1 MMKIAQAR
9 STALL
14 SLLLASACVMAAPPT
29 PVHDAGPASA
39 QGKVLETKNVEG
51 YTYLKLQTATGEVWA
66 AVPTSDVKPGA
77 QVTISHAMTMQDFES
92 KTLKRKFDKIIF
104 GQLVDGKATA
114 GGAGG
119 MAAHSGMAGMAGM
132 PGMGASISKAP
143 AAVKPVAKASGA
155 DAKTVAE
162 VVAGKAGLKDK
173 TVSLRAQ
180 VVKVNNGIMGKN
192 WLHLQDGSGSAK
204 DGSNDLIVTSKDT
217 AALGD
222 VVTVRGVVRTNVD
235 LGSGYAYQ
243 VLIEDA
249 SVRK

>member
-1 MMKIAQAR
+1 
-9 STALL
+9 
-14 SLLLASACVMAAPPT
+14 
-29 PVHDAGPASA
+29 
-39 QGKVLETKNVEG
+39 
-51 YTYLKLQTATGEVWA
+51 
-66 AVPTSDVKPGA
+66 
-77 QVTISHAMTMQDFES
+77 
-92 KTLKRKFDKIIF
+92 
-104 GQLVDGKATA
+104 LVDGKATA